1 MVRPTT
7 TNQRPQMAATVK
19 KEQGCFQCSRRRIIC
34 DRNEPCLKCI
44 KKGIECSGLGRIR
57 FAEGVA
63 RRGRLKDRKI
73 PVAEGVQE
81 GGSVLPTRGPS
92 QALTWPEDRK
102 SAKRKRREDNK
113 IDTIPLQQ
121 GITISGHVPVEG
133 ALNEAAV
140 EDIASQAL
148 IVQTGTWG
156 EDEDIEEI
164 TRSDLDQH
172 TRRKSGPHRW
182 IPPVDS
188 TARMLFAYCKSWAAE
203 RQSMH

>member
-1 MVRPTT
+1 MVHPTT
-7 TNQRPQMAATVK
+7 TNQRPQMAASVK

-44 KKGIECSGLGRIR
+44 KKGIDCSGLGRIR

-121 GITISGHVPVEG
+121 DITIAGHIPVEDE
-133 ALNEAAV
+133 LNEAAV

-148 IVQTGTWG
+148 IAQTGTWG

-172 TRRKSGPHRW
+172 TRRQSGPHRW
-182 IPPVDS
+182 IPPVNS
-188 TARMLFAYCKSWAAE
+188 TARMLFSYCKSWAAE